1 MNWKMLLGVLVM
13 VIAGLMLYDYWKRKR
28 STMGTTTTTGT
39 DTAGGGTVTDSPS
52 ATRGDVDP
60 MSGMRVR

>member
-28 STMGTTTTTGT
+28 STMGTTTTGT
-39 DTAGGGTVTDSPS
+39 DTGGGGTVADSPT